1 MKIENISIF
10 LYSVLKR
17 LIQPFR
23 NQKSSCSMLV
33 SPCWKP
39 GRNLSLESTSPAPS
53 ESASTSESR
62 QVSITLPKIEL
73 LRFSGNYT
81 EWLTFWQNCLSHVHT
96 NSDIPIISKFTYL
109 IGFLDGEAKDVIKG
123 YTPTVNLLSFI

>member
-1 MKIENISIF
+1 MHNA
-10 LYSVLKR
+10 R
-17 LIQPFR
+17 
-23 NQKSSCSMLV
+23 
-33 SPCWKP
+33 KP
-39 GRNLSLESTSPAPS
+39 LLEARKKLQSLESTSPALS
-53 ESASTSESR
+53 ETATTSASVAASESR
-62 QVSITLPKIEL
+62 EVSIKLPKIEL

-81 EWLTFWQNCLSHVHT
+81 EWLTFRQNCLSHIHT

>member
-1 MKIENISIF
+1 MHNARQPLLEARKKLQS
-10 LYSVLKR
+10 LK
-17 LIQPFR
+17 
-23 NQKSSCSMLV
+23 
-33 SPCWKP
+33 
-39 GRNLSLESTSPAPS
+39 STSPAPS

-81 EWLTFWQNCLSHVHT
+81 EWLTFWQNFLSHVHT

-109 IGFLDGEAKDVIKG
+109 IGLLDGDAKDVIKG
-123 YTPTVNLLSFI
+123 YAHIVYLLNYLRYDIKPYDTNLSFSCS